1 MNEKIKEI
9 LSDMSFM
16 PEWLD
21 RYNYII
27 ELSDELSLMP
37 DELKTPENLISG
49 CQSRVWITAQKN
61 EDGTMHFSGASD
73 AIIVSGL
80 LSLLFA
86 AVEGMTPEQIEAE
99 SFSYLDELSL
109 NENLSTT
116 RSNGVASMKLRIKT
130 LANTLSNTL

>member
-61 EDGTMHFSGASD
+61 ENGTMHFSGASD

-116 RSNGVASMKLRIKT
+116 RSNGVASMKQRIKT

>member
-1 MNEKIKEI
+1 
-9 LSDMSFM
+9 M

-130 LANTLSNTL
+130 LASTL